1 MEKNTNGYFGVMLD
15 LSNACVMKPEK
26 VKEYALYLKKLGYN
40 MIQLYTEDTYEV
52 EKEPYFGY
60 LRGGYTEEELKDIVG
75 YCDGIGMEV
84 IPCIEGLAHLST
96 VFYWKDYAA
105 INDTDDILL
114 ADEQRTYLLFDNIFR
129 TLRKCFTSKRVNI
142 GLDEAHNLGLGN
154 YLKKHGYTDKA
165 EIFARH
171 LKKLTEIARRYDFE
185 PMIWSDMLFRV
196 AGGDYYNVDADRF
209 RSAAKLIPEDVSV
222 VYWEYFFYK
231 TEQYEK
237 TIDIHKILPNEL
249 WYAGAVHTYIGF
261 TASNKMS
268 NATLLPA
275 MQACKNKDVKN
286 ILITLWG
293 AGECSYFLALPS
305 LCYARC
311 VYEGITDDK
320 IIKERFCSAVG
331 DDYDNIIG
339 LDAANTLA
347 MDYLAAPEVDFS
359 RYVVYQDI
367 FKGYFDTVLK
377 ENSVKDYLKKARE
390 FERIKKSSRFTYL
403 FDTQIKLLELMY
415 LKHDL
420 GILLRRA
427 YRNRDMKQLEKLHCR
442 ILDCAAAAEDF
453 YRAFRNQWFT
463 ENKPD
468 SFDINDLKLG
478 GLIKRLLSC
487 AERLKDYLDGKTEK
501 IDELEK
507 DLLPF
512 NGTGQTFLFWQ
523 KIATVNRLG

>member
-1 MEKNTNGYFGVMLD
+1 MDKTDNGYFGVMLD

-26 VKEYALYLKKLGYN
+26 VKEYAFYLKKMGYN

-52 EKEPYFGY
+52 DGEPYFGY
-60 LRGGYTEEELKDIVG
+60 LRGGYTKSELKDIVS
-75 YCDGIGMEV
+75 YCDKIGMEV

-105 INDTDDILL
+105 INDADDILL
-114 ADEQRTYLLFDNIFR
+114 ADDERTYLLFENIFR
-129 TLRKCFTSKRVNI
+129 TLRECFTSHKVNL

-171 LKKLTEIARRYDFE
+171 LKKLAEIAKRYDFA

-196 AGGDYYNVDADRF
+196 AGGDYYNVDVEKF
-209 RSAAKLIPEDVSV
+209 RSASELIPDDVSLI
-222 VYWEYFFYK
+222 YWEYFFYK
-231 TEQYEK
+231 SEQYEK
-237 TIDIHKILPNEL
+237 TIDIHKNLKNEL

-261 TASNKMS
+261 TASNEMS

-275 MQACKNKDVKN
+275 MQACKNKGVKN

-311 VYEGITDDK
+311 VYEGITDEK
-320 IIKERFCSAVG
+320 IIKERFRDAVG
-331 DDYDNIIG
+331 EDYDNIIG

-347 MDYLAAPEVDFS
+347 MDYLTAPEVDFS

-367 FKGYFDTVLK
+367 FNGYFDTVLK
-377 ENSVKDYLKKARE
+377 ENSVKEYLKKAE
-390 FERIKKSSRFTYL
+390 QFEILKKTSRFKYL
-403 FDTQIKLLELMY
+403 FDTQIQLLELMY

-427 YRNRDMKQLEKLHCR
+427 YKNKDKKELDKLYSR
-442 ILDCAAAAEDF
+442 IIECADAADKF
-453 YRAFRNQWFT
+453 YHAFRTQWFT
-463 ENKPD
+463 ENKPN

-487 AERLKDYLDGKTEK
+487 AERVKDYTDGKIEK
-501 IDELEK
+501 IDELEQ

-523 KIATVNRLG
+523 KIATVNRL